1 MSTKLNFA
9 MNTIHYNF
17 LLRKLATILAITMFV
32 LCLIAAVTGVS
43 IAFYYTPSTTGAY
56 SSIAYINNQVTN
68 GWLIRSL
75 HNIAGNGLIAVSL
88 VQIIVM
94 FFCREM
100 LGGWIIGWISGIFLT
115 LTAIGLGWTAMNL
128 EWSQLGYWRL
138 NIELSIIES
147 IPLIGKF
154 IRQLLLGGDTVSTIS
169 LEHLYTIHGYL
180 LSTVAL
186 GLSFVHLVSTFI
198 NSLTAVELPLALVTI
213 DEGEPNSLPD
223 NVFDVT
229 GAKDER

>member
-1 MSTKLNFA
+1 MDTMRA
-9 MNTIHYNF
+9 NF
-17 LLRKLATILAITMFV
+17 LLRKLATILAIAMFV
-32 LCLIAAVTGVS
+32 LCLIAAITGVS

-56 SSIAYINNQVTN
+56 SSIEYINNQVNN

-75 HNIAGNGLIAVSL
+75 HNIAGNGLIVVSL

-94 FFCREM
+94 FVGREM
-100 LGGWIIGWISGIFLT
+100 LGGWIVGWISGIFLT

-147 IPLIGKF
+147 VPLIGQSL
-154 IRQLLLGGDTVSTIS
+154 RQLLLGGDTVSTIS
-169 LEHLYTIHGYL
+169 LEHLYTIHSYL
-180 LSTVAL
+180 LAAVAL

-198 NSLTAVELPLALVTI
+198 NSLTPVVPLSDPATSNEV
-213 DEGEPNSLPD
+213 PNSLS
-223 NVFDVT
+223 NIVT
-229 GAKDER
+229 DTTRTK

>member
-1 MSTKLNFA
+1 MDTMRA
-9 MNTIHYNF
+9 NF
-17 LLRKLATILAITMFV
+17 LLRKLATILAIAMSV
-32 LCLIAAVTGVS
+32 LCLIAAITGVS

-56 SSIAYINNQVTN
+56 SSIEYINNQVNN

-75 HNIAGNGLIAVSL
+75 HNIAGNGLIIVSL

-94 FFCREM
+94 FFGREM
-100 LGGWIIGWISGIFLT
+100 LGGWIVGWISGIFLT

-147 IPLIGKF
+147 VPLIGQSL
-154 IRQLLLGGDTVSTIS
+154 RQVLLGGDTVSTIS
-169 LEHLYTIHGYL
+169 LEHLYTIHSYL
-180 LSTVAL
+180 LAAVAL

-198 NSLTAVELPLALVTI
+198 NSLAPVVSLSEPANI
-213 DEGEPNSLPD
+213 DEVSVPD
-223 NVFDVT
+223 T
-229 GAKDER
+229 SSTK